1 LVTAI
6 VVLVMVRASP
16 GQQLF
21 LTNVAPCR
29 NAGKRDS
36 TAALKRRGDAAEV
49 SVVLR
54 RRRNM
59 AAEKMVHNEHLA

>member
-1 LVTAI
+1 
-6 VVLVMVRASP
+6 MVQALP

-29 NAGKRDS
+29 NAGKRDGA
-36 TAALKRRGDAAEV
+36 AALKRRGRTAEV

-59 AAEKMVHNEHLA
+59 ATEKMVHNEHLA